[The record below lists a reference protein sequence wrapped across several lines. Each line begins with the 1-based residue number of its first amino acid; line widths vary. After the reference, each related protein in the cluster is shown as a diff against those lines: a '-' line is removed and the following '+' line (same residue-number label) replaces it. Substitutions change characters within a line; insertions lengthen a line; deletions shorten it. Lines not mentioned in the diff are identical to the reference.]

1 MYKFI
6 ITNLFNTYKRNISYI
21 SELPFMGPRIKVI
34 KESGETEFYNHSKV
48 QQAIRR
54 AGLSAKAANYVLGK
68 LEPQLYDGIT
78 TKKIY
83 MLLYKLI
90 DERKPEVSHKYNLK
104 RALMEIGP
112 AGYEFEDF
120 VARLLTLEGYRT
132 ELRQILQGKCVS
144 HEIDIVAA
152 NRGDVF
158 MTECKFHS
166 SGGIKTR
173 IQDALYTYARF
184 LDLVEGAKLGRCR
197 KFTKPW
203 LISNTK
209 FSNDVKDYAAC
220 AGFPLLGWH
229 YPMEKSLEHFIEKRK
244 CYPVSVIPMSRKIL
258 AKLLRKKI
266 VTVFDL
272 PESPVKLEEITGVT
286 KKTAKSILEKAEY
299 AR

>member
-1 MYKFI
+1 MDK
-6 ITNLFNTYKRNISYI
+6 
-21 SELPFMGPRIKVI
+21 IKVI
-34 KESGETEFYNHSKV
+34 KESGEVEFYNHSKV

-54 AGLSAKAANYVLGK
+54 AGLSAKAAKDVLGK
-68 LEPQLYDGIT
+68 LEPQLYDGIK

-83 MLLYKLI
+83 SILFSLI
-90 DERKPEVSHKYNLK
+90 EERKPEVSHKYNLK

-120 VARLLTLEGYRT
+120 IARLLSLEGYRT
-132 ELRQILQGKCVS
+132 ELRQFIPGKCVT
-144 HEIDIVAA
+144 HEIDVVAA
-152 NRGDVF
+152 KNGDVF
-158 MTECKFHS
+158 MVECKFHT

-184 LDLVEGAKLGRCR
+184 LDLKEGAKLGKCR
-197 KFTKPW
+197 DFKLPW

-220 AGFPLLGWH
+220 TGFPLLGWH
-229 YPMEKSLEHFIEKRK
+229 YPQENSLEQLIEKRK
-244 CYPVSVIPMSRKIL
+244 CYPVSVIPMSHAVL
-258 AKLLRKKI
+258 TKLLRKKI

-272 PESPVKLEEITGVT
+272 PESPAKLVEIAGIA
-286 KKTAKSILEKAEY
+286 KATAKNILEKAEY